1 MDKTQVDMTVDSP
14 ATASSSGVKSAD
26 RLMIL
31 LEYLAANGQMPFSS
45 IVKDLDLPN
54 SSAHQL
60 LQTAVHRGFIDL
72 DSKARTYRLGLKILE
87 IGQAYFRALDLPAIA
102 QPYMDRLLLL
112 LGETIQLAK
121 LDGLDTIHIAVAKS
135 DHAIKL
141 ITEVGM
147 RRPAH
152 ATGLGKVL
160 LASLSDDE
168 IRARL
173 KGVKLKA
180 FSAHTITDHEEL
192 IEELHRV
199 RERGF
204 AEDSEEFAVGC
215 KCFAMPLHNESGQT
229 VAAMSVSIPTPRLTE
244 EIARTALVR
253 LGEMARSIEA
263 RLGSS
268 E

>member
-1 MDKTQVDMTVDSP
+1 MTIESP
-14 ATASSSGVKSAD
+14 TATLSSGVKSAD
-26 RLMIL
+26 RLMLL
-31 LEYLAANGQMPFSS
+31 LEYLASNGQMPFSS

-60 LQTAVHRGFIDL
+60 LQTAIHRGFIEL
-72 DSKARTYRLGLKILE
+72 DPKARTYRLGLKILE

-135 DHAIKL
+135 DHAVKL
-141 ITEVGM
+141 ITDVGM

-160 LASLSDDE
+160 LASLPE
-168 IRARL
+168 EEVRARL
-173 KGVKLKA
+173 RGAKLRA
-180 FSAHTITDHEEL
+180 FSDHTITDHDEL
-192 IEELHRV
+192 IEELRRV
-199 RERGF
+199 RERGY
-204 AEDSEEFAVGC
+204 AEDREEFAVGC
-215 KCFAMPLHNESGQT
+215 WCFAMPLRNETGQT

-253 LGEMARSIEA
+253 LGEMARTIEA
-263 RLGSS
+263 RLGNS